1 MSYTLC
7 PIAPQDADWITACHA
22 ALYAR
27 DEGFDSSFGDLV
39 AQIVAGFLS
48 SHDPSCERGWIA
60 WQGETRLG
68 SIFCVQEG
76 PGVARLRLFLVE
88 PEARGTG
95 LAQHMLDTCLG
106 FARGAGYRRIRLWT
120 HESHRAA
127 GRLYARNGFV
137 LTASAPARS
146 FGQDVIEQDWER
158 DL

>member
-1 MSYTLC
+1 MSHDLR
-7 PIAPQDADWITACHA
+7 PRAAEDAPWLVARHAD
-22 ALYAR
+22 LYAR
-27 DEGFDSSFGDLV
+27 DEGFDDSFGVLV
-39 AQIVAGFLS
+39 AEIVAGFLR
-48 SHDPSCERGWIA
+48 SHDPACEQGWIA
-60 WQGETRLG
+60 WQGGQRLG
-68 SIFCVQEG
+68 SIFCVRDA

-106 FARGAGYRRIRLWT
+106 FARGAGYHRIRLWT

-137 LTASAPARS
+137 LTASTPAHS
-146 FGQDVIEQDWER
+146 FGRDVVEQDWAR